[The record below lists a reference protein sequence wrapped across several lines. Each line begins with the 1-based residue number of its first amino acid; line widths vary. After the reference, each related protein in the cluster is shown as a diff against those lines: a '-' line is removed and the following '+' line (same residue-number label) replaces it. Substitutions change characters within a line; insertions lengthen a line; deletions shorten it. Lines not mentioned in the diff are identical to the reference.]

1 MGLTG
6 FAVCQNNKALNIME
20 RKRGRDAEERERE
33 ILKREIYMLKRERES
48 Y

>member
-33 ILKREIYMLKRERES
+33 REMLKGER
-48 Y
+48 YIC